1 LNNEPYHRFDQ
12 RIQDQQNHKQY
23 GLAQKKNVIDGDKV
37 LLLALGVRGTYVAE
51 KENNAQ
57 H

>member
-1 LNNEPYHRFDQ
+1 MNHITDLIKGY
-12 RIQDQQNHKQY
+12 RISKTTSNMV
-23 GLAQKKNVIDGDKV
+23 LLKKIYVIDGDKV

>member
-1 LNNEPYHRFDQ
+1 MNHITDLIKGY
-12 RIQDQQNHKQY
+12 RISKTTSNMV
-23 GLAQKKNVIDGDKV
+23 LLKKNVIDGDKV

>member
-1 LNNEPYHRFDQ
+1 LNNESSHRFDQ

-23 GLAQKKNVIDGDKV
+23 VIDGDKV

-57 H
+57 R

>member
-1 LNNEPYHRFDQ
+1 LNNEPSHRFDQ
-12 RIQDQQNHKQY
+12 RIQDQQNNKQY
-23 GLAQKKNVIDGDKV
+23 VIDGDKV

-57 H
+57 R